1 MKTFSR
7 KEDLHY
13 LLLQEKYSSNENFF
27 KERRFTL
34 LTPTRKIFKSYW
46 CFFFEYLDSQHVKY
60 LRIKAFT
67 NPYSQV

>member
-13 LLLQEKYSSNENFF
+13 LLLQEKYSSNENLF

-34 LTPTRKIFKSYW
+34 LIPTRKIFKLSK
-46 CFFFEYLDSQHVKY
+46 CFIFEYLDSQHVKY
-60 LRIKAFT
+60 SRIQAIT
-67 NPYSQV
+67 NPYSHV